1 MVDGYHK
8 MSRSEQLEWLRDH
21 TQLTTEEL
29 SQFGVDDIHQQMIE
43 NYLTDFSL
51 PEGIAVNFKVNQ
63 KEYAVPMVTE
73 EPSVIAAASNGAKI
87 VNLAG
92 GFQSES
98 QLLKM
103 GQVLVSEVVDPEQL
117 TDELNQ
123 VTDQI
128 LKIANNAHPSIVKR
142 GGGARTI
149 RVRNLGH
156 QCLSIDVFVDT
167 QEAMGA
173 NIINTMMESVGN
185 WIQEQFSG
193 RLEVDLKILSNLADR
208 ALTTVKCDIPIKLLN
223 SDLEKARD
231 LAKRIAKA
239 SYFAQIDPYRAA
251 THNKGILN
259 GIDAVAIAT
268 GNDWRAMQSGAHA
281 FAAQSGPYQGLS
293 NWRVVDDKL
302 CGVLKIPLPVASV
315 GGSIT
320 INKQV
325 QQNFKIL
332 KVNTAKELAEV
343 IGSVGLAQNLAA
355 LKALAGEGIQQ
366 GHMKLQAKS
375 LLIANGALPEEVDS
389 MLGLL
394 YQHPKMNAQAAQK
407 VIEEVRNK
415 RNDGNKN

>member
-8 MSRSEQLEWLRDH
+8 MSRSEQLEWLRDR
-21 TQLTTEEL
+21 TQLTTDEL
-29 SQFGVDDIHQQMIE
+29 NQFVVDDIHQQMIE

-128 LKIANNAHPSIVKR
+128 LEIANNAHPSIVKR
-142 GGGARTI
+142 GGGARSI

-208 ALTTVKCDIPIKLLN
+208 ALTTVKCDIPIQLLN

-268 GNDWRAMQSGAHA
+268 GNDWRAIQSGAHA

-293 NWRVVDDKL
+293 TWRVVDDKL

-375 LLIANGALPEEVDS
+375 LLIANGAMPEEVDS
-389 MLGLL
+389 MLSLL
-394 YQHPKMNAQAAQK
+394 FNQPKMNAQAAQK

>member
-8 MSRSEQLEWLRDH
+8 MSRSAQLEWLRDH
-21 TQLTTEEL
+21 TQLTTDEL
-29 SQFGVDDIHQQMIE
+29 DQFGVDYIHQQMIE

-103 GQVLVSEVVDPEQL
+103 GQVLVSEIVDPEQL
-117 TDELNQ
+117 TAELNQ
-123 VTDQI
+123 VADQI
-128 LKIANNAHPSIVKR
+128 LEIANNAHPSIVKR
-142 GGGARTI
+142 GGGARSI

-193 RLEVDLKILSNLADR
+193 RLEVDLKILSNLADC
-208 ALTTVKCDIPIKLLN
+208 ALTTVKCDIPIQLIN
-223 SDLEKARD
+223 SDLERARD

-239 SYFAQIDPYRAA
+239 SYFAQIDSYRAA

-268 GNDWRAMQSGAHA
+268 GNDWRAIQSGAHA
-281 FAAQSGPYQGLS
+281 FAAQSGMYKGLS
-293 NWRVVDDKL
+293 TWKVVDDKL

-375 LLIANGALPEEVDS
+375 LLIANGAMPEEVDS
-389 MLGLL
+389 MLSLL
-394 YQHPKMNAQAAQK
+394 FNQPKMNAQAAQK